1 MQYNTERFGYNS
13 RLQEFMVGELV
24 FDLRSLYAYLSRLKD
39 RRKAR
44 GVRYPLADALTLM
57 TLAKLGGED
66 GPRGMAEWLQ
76 ERAEELVDLLKLS
89 RASMPHPV
97 TLSRILGQAVDA
109 EEFEQVLAAYFDQA
123 AQASQSVLVTIDGKV
138 LRGTIDENNPQ
149 GLQLLAAYLPEEGL
163 VLMQVQIETKTNE
176 ITAAPQVVA
185 VLDLRNKVLIG
196 DALHTQRALSIQ
208 IVTAGGDYL
217 WTVKG
222 NQPDTLTTIAHLFEP
237 EPVSPGFAPTPTDF
251 KQVTTVNKGHGRIEC
266 RTLTSSSMLKD
277 YLTWP
282 SVEQVFKLDRRFLD
296 LKTGQVMQETCYG
309 LTSLTAAEADP
320 ARLLALLRGYWGI
333 ENGLHYRRDV
343 TFKEDRCRLKIG
355 HAARTMAT
363 LNNLVLGLIRRQGY
377 TNAPQARRH
386 YNAHPLEA
394 VKLIFQKP

>member
-24 FDLRSLYAYLSRLKD
+24 FDLRSLYVYLSRLKD

-44 GVRYPLADALTLM
+44 GVRYPLVDALTLM

-97 TLSRILGQAVDA
+97 TISRILGQAVDA

-123 AQASQSVLVTIDGKV
+123 AQASQTVLVAIDGKV
-138 LRGTIDENNPQ
+138 LRGTIDSTNPQ
-149 GLQLLAAYLPEEGL
+149 GLHLLAAYLPEEGL
-163 VLMQVQIETKTNE
+163 VLMQVQVETKTNE
-176 ITAAPQVVA
+176 ITTAPQVVA
-185 VLDLRNKVLIG
+185 GLDLRNKVLIG

-217 WTVKG
+217 WTVKA
-222 NQPDTLTTIAHLFEP
+222 NQPDTLATIAHLFEP

-282 SVEQVFKLDRRFLD
+282 YVEQVFKLDRRFLN

-343 TFKEDRCRLKIG
+343 TFKEDHCRLKIG

-386 YNAHPLEA
+386 YNAHPFEA